1 MQKEKLN
8 VTYIVLQVLLLIS
21 TIYFLLAYCFEWA
34 TPLVASN
41 WEGLINSITCL
52 AMSFLPIIVKPLKI
66 KFTRILAVYYLIAI
80 TLHFLVGRAFNAYH
94 TEYYSFVIHLINS
107 FLMGVIIYGM
117 ILRTQKKQGKLFMF
131 LMVTASV
138 VLIGALWEIVEFFV
152 DRLFDG
158 NMQRTLENVSR
169 EPFLGKRAI
178 LDTMLDICMDVLGGA
193 CAGLFAG
200 AIKFKSKPIY
210 IYFELKSAKYR
221 PALLG
226 EVSYYNEQKESL
238 TTANEDIQNQTKN
251 KL

>member
-1 MQKEKLN
+1 MEKQKIN
-8 VTYIVLQVLLLIS
+8 ISYIVLQVLLVIS
-21 TIYFLLAYCFEWA
+21 TLYFVFAYCFEWN

-52 AMSFLPIIVKPLKI
+52 ALSLLPLIVKPLKI
-66 KFTRILAVYYLIAI
+66 KFTRILATYYLIAI
-80 TLHFLVGRAFNAYH
+80 ILHFLIGRAYNAYH
-94 TEYYSFVIHLINS
+94 TEYYSFIIHLINS

-131 LMVTASV
+131 LTVTACV
-138 VLIGALWEIVEFFV
+138 VLIGAVWEIVEFLV

-169 EPFLGKRAI
+169 EPFSGKRAV
-178 LDTMLDICMDVLGGA
+178 LDTMLDLCMDLFGGIL
-193 CAGLFAG
+193 AGLLANV
-200 AIKFKSKPIY
+200 IKFRKKPIY

-226 EVSYYNEQKESL
+226 EVSYYEEKKEAIKDSNN
-238 TTANEDIQNQTKN
+238 TSIKKE
-251 KL
+251 